1 MTRLK
6 NLKAISTALV
16 VPFALAMPATA
27 QELRVFNWADYIGES
42 TIQDFEAETGID
54 VIYDVYDSIE
64 SMETRILA
72 GGSGYDVVFGSGP
85 SMQRFQQAELLQ
97 TLDKDALANIGNLDP
112 AINARLAA
120 YDEGNVHGIPYMW
133 GTIGLAYNPALVAEV
148 MPDADM
154 SDLANFFTPENA
166 AKLGECGL
174 AVIDSPNEI
183 LGIALTYLGY
193 EPDTN
198 DGAQID
204 EATELMLGVRPNIRY
219 FNVPKIVDDLAT
231 GEICAAL
238 TYSGEASLAAYAAGE
253 ADNGI
258 EVLYSI
264 PQQKTII
271 WIDAMFMLGGGPN
284 QDAANQ
290 FLDYMMR
297 PEVIADASNYVF
309 YANGNAASFDLI
321 DTDVT
326 GDPNIYPS
334 AEVLDGLFPDLILP
348 LRSQRLRTRA
358 WTKIVTG
365 N

>member
-6 NLKAISTALV
+6 FLRSISTALA
-16 VPFALAMPATA
+16 VPFALAIPAA
-27 QELRVFNWADYIGES
+27 AEELRVFNWADYIGES
-42 TIQDFEAETGID
+42 TIADFEAETGIE
-54 VIYDVYDSIE
+54 VIYDVYDSNE

-72 GGSGYDVVFGSGP
+72 GGSQYDVVFGSGP
-85 SMQRFQQAELLQ
+85 SMQRFQQTGLLQ
-97 TLDKDALANIGNLDP
+97 PLDKGALTNIGNLDP
-112 AINARLAA
+112 AINTRLAA
-120 YDEGNVHGIPYMW
+120 YDEGNAHGIPYMW

-148 MPDADM
+148 LPDADM

-166 AKLGECGL
+166 AKLSECGL

-193 EPDTN
+193 EPNTS
-198 DGAQID
+198 DGAEID

-238 TYSGEASLAAYAAGE
+238 TYSGEASIAAWAAEE
-253 ADNGI
+253 AGNGI

-271 WIDAMFMLGGGPN
+271 WIDAMFVLGESPN

-297 PEVIADASNYVF
+297 PGVIADASNYVF
-309 YANGNAASFDLI
+309 YANGNSASFDLV
-321 DTDVT
+321 DPEVT

-348 LRSQRLRTRA
+348 LRTQRMRTRA

-365 N
+365 Y